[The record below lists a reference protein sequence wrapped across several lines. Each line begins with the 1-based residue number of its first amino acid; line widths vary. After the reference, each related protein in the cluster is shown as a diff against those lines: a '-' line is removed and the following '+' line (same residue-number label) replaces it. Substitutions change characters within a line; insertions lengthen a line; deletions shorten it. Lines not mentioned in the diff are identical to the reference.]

1 MNPAWRDDTP
11 DHRGHLLGRLETFNR
26 IGTLAVRTLGP

>member
-1 MNPAWRDDTP
+1 MTP
-11 DHRGHLLGRLETFNR
+11 RINRGHLFGRLETFDR

>member
-1 MNPAWRDDTP
+1 MPPRINRD
-11 DHRGHLLGRLETFNR
+11 RLLGRLETFDR